1 MRSEHGLTLGLQR
14 LTLYPYRGG
23 GGGVTGVPPTPS
35 PYKNETTR
43 GGGDTWGSPEFQDHT
58 RPLVARHVG
67 GRLEMPQGPENDK
80 LA

>member
-43 GGGDTWGSPEFQDHT
+43 GAATPGEAPSSRIIPDLWWPG
-58 RPLVARHVG
+58 
-67 GRLEMPQGPENDK
+67 M
-80 LA
+80 